1 MDATAFASLSRV
13 IHGRRTHKAYTGAA
27 VPRQLLEQA
36 LELARWAPTHRMTE
50 PWRFYVLEQPAIAR
64 LAAFLRLD
72 PAFAPSTEKPNEK
85 ATAKL
90 AKLLERLPNA
100 GALIQ
105 ATWVRAGEPAIDL
118 EEHAAAAAAVENLLL
133 GLSALG
139 LGGYW
144 STSAPLVHPA
154 TLRWCGVDLERE
166 ASLGCVWVGVP
177 AAQPPTPPRS
187 PLEERVRWLDR
198 A

>member
-1 MDATAFASLSRV
+1 MDASAFATLASV
-13 IHGRRTHKAYTGAA
+13 IHGRRTHKAFTGAA
-27 VPRQLLEQA
+27 VPRARLEQA
-36 LELARWAPTHRMTE
+36 LELARWAPTHRLNE
-50 PWRFYVLEQPAIAR
+50 PWRFHVLEQPAIAR
-64 LAAFLRLD
+64 LAAFLRVD
-72 PAFAPSTEKPNEK
+72 PAFAPSEPPNEK

-90 AKLLERLPNA
+90 SKLLERLPTA

-105 ATWVRAGEPAIDL
+105 ATWTRATDPRIDL
-118 EEHAAAAAAVENLLL
+118 EEHSAAAAAVEHLLL
-133 GLSALG
+133 GLAALG

-166 ASLGCVWVGVP
+166 ASLGCIWVGVP
-177 AAQPPTPPRS
+177 AAAPPTPPRR

-198 A
+198 P